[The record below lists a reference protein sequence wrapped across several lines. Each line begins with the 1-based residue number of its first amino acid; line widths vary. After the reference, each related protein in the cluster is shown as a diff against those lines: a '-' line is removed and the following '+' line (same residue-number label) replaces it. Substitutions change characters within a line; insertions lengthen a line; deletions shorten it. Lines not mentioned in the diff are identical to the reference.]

1 MEQSLQ
7 APSTFFLMN
16 LVISHHIVL
25 SFPPQIAKEVR
36 ETLSLM
42 EDQMEQQIANSL
54 FPVYLSLQAIYKDK
68 AFLQKRS
75 EIITLSDLSYM
86 AAQAQAPLHLS
97 HHSKCTTLFLKQL
110 LENLTINHINCF
122 LIKNC
127 KDCVSYTVLD
137 TNDSNQCLLIVLTLH
152 MWAQICTETG
162 LYSCFLKWC

>member
-16 LVISHHIVL
+16 LVISRHIVL
-25 SFPPQIAKEVR
+25 SFPPQIAKEMR

-42 EDQMEQQIANSL
+42 EEQMEQKLANSL

-86 AAQAQAPLHLS
+86 AALHLS
-97 HHSKCTTLFLKQL
+97 HRSKCTTLFLKQL
-110 LENLTINHINCF
+110 LENLTISHINCF
-122 LIKNC
+122 LIKNH
-127 KDCVSYTVLD
+127 KDFVNYIVLD
-137 TNDSNQCLLIVLTLH
+137 TNYSNHCLLIVLTLH
-152 MWAQICTETG
+152 VWAQICTETG
-162 LYSCFLKWC
+162 LYSCFLKWCWHFS

>member
-1 MEQSLQ
+1 MEQSHQ

-25 SFPPQIAKEVR
+25 SFPLQIAKEVR

-42 EDQMEQQIANSL
+42 EDQMEQQLANSL

-86 AAQAQAPLHLS
+86 AAQARAPLHLS
-97 HHSKCTTLFLKQL
+97 HRSCSKCTTLFLKQL
-110 LENLTINHINCF
+110 LENLTIIHINCF

-127 KDCVSYTVLD
+127 KDCVNYIVLD
-137 TNDSNQCLLIVLTLH
+137 TNDSNHCLLIVLTLH
-152 MWAQICTETG
+152 MWAKMSQKPGCIHV
-162 LYSCFLKWC
+162 F